1 MTTPATRRRVRRI
14 VERLEEAHG
23 PRRWSRRARRSGLEG
38 LIRTILSQNTNDANS
53 GAAFDALRERFGG
66 DWEAVRRAP
75 RRSIARAIRIA
86 GLSNVKAA
94 RIKQLLA
101 AIREERGELSLEFLA
116 GLPPEEA
123 AAYLGRFEGVGPKTV
138 ACVLMFSFGM
148 PVLPVDTH
156 VHRLARRLGLID
168 AGVDAEEAHA
178 LLARV
183 VPARLVYPFHVLL
196 IAHGREVCHSRGP
209 LCGQCVLRR
218 MCQRPK
224 IR

>member
-1 MTTPATRRRVRRI
+1 MACARIRRRIRCI
-14 VERLEEAHG
+14 VERLEQAHG
-23 PRRWSRRARRSGLEG
+23 SRRWSRRGRRPGLEG
-38 LIRTILSQNTNDANS
+38 LIRTILSQHTNDANS
-53 GAAFDALRERFGG
+53 GAAFDALVERFGG

-75 RRSIARAIRIA
+75 RRSVARAIRVA

-94 RIKQLLA
+94 RIKQILG
-101 AIREERGELSLEFLA
+101 AIRAERGELSLEFLA

-156 VHRLARRLGLID
+156 VHRLARRLGLIE
-168 AGVDAEEAHA
+168 AGVDAAAAHA
-178 LLARV
+178 LLGRV
-183 VPARLVYPFHVLL
+183 VPAELVYPFHVLL
-196 IAHGREVCHSRGP
+196 IAHGREICHSRSP
-209 LCGQCVLRR
+209 DCRRCVLRR
-218 MCQRPK
+218 MCQKPK